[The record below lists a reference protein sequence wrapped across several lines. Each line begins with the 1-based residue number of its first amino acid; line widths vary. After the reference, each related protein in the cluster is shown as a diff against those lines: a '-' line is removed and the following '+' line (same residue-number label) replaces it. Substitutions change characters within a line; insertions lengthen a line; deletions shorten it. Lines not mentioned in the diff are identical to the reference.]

1 MMPKIELLS
10 NPFRKKLIKSNKQ
23 TNYKL
28 YENKKKSE
36 KFTSQRSSEM
46 VISTSVFMVF
56 YE

>member
-1 MMPKIELLS
+1 MMPKIELFS

-28 YENKKKSE
+28 YENKKKSK
-36 KFTSQRSSEM
+36 KFTLPRSSEM